1 MEAALHQFLCQY
13 LGILL
18 YLLSPLLELRLQC
31 LTEGNSLGSDDMLQR
46 TALLSGEDGRVQQLR
61 HLLHDTLRSGVTPGI
76 VEVLT
81 HQDNTATWT
90 TQGLMGGRGNDVC
103 ILHGIVEQTS
113 SNQTSG
119 MCHINHQQ
127 GAYLVGNLTHTLVV
141 PLTTVSTTTTDNQLG
156 FVLQGQ
162 LLHLV
167 VIHTTRLLVQIIT
180 NRVIQDTGG
189 VDVGTMREVTAVV
202 EVHTHEGVAGLQN
215 SQKNGCISLCS

>member
-1 MEAALHQFLCQY
+1 
-13 LGILL
+13 
-18 YLLSPLLELRLQC
+18 
-31 LTEGNSLGSDDMLQR
+31 
-46 TALLSGEDGRVQQLR
+46 
-61 HLLHDTLRSGVTPGI
+61 
-76 VEVLT
+76 
-81 HQDNTATWT
+81 
-90 TQGLMGGRGNDVC
+90 
-103 ILHGIVEQTS
+103 
-113 SNQTSG
+113 

-156 FVLQGQ
+156 LVLQGQ

-189 VDVGTMREVTAVV
+189 VGVGTMREVTAVV